1 MNKARRM
8 TVNTKNQT
16 RVGVVRVTWKFD
28 GLNMVDRSVCVTL
41 VLCLVAL
48 LYKTT
53 LLHTHCPYKS
63 VVGLI

>member
-41 VLCLVAL
+41 VLCLMIHPQAVLCTGWGMWLWAQRR
-48 LYKTT
+48 
-53 LLHTHCPYKS
+53 
-63 VVGLI
+63 G